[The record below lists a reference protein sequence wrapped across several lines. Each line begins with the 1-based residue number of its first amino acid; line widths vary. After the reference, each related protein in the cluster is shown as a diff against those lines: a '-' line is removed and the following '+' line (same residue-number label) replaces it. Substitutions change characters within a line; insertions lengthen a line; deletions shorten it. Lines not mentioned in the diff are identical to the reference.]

1 MEYTP
6 DLSKETQKIINGL
19 SGRLRLT
26 MPQTLDKIIET
37 FTEIANGGLL
47 CDTCCDETCETCE
60 ICVCNFYM
68 ERIADEARDEERFK
82 RQLREG
88 RLSA

>member
-6 DLSKETQKIINGL
+6 DLSKETQTIINGL

-26 MPQTLDKIIET
+26 TPQTLDKIIET
-37 FTEIANGGLL
+37 FTEIVNGGLL
-47 CDTCCDETCETCE
+47 CDVCCDETCG
-60 ICVCNFYM
+60 ICVCTFYM
-68 ERIADEARDEERFK
+68 ESIADEARDEERFK

>member
-6 DLSKETQKIINGL
+6 SLSKETQKIINGL

-26 MPQTLDKIIET
+26 TPQTLDKIIET
-37 FTEIANGGLL
+37 FTEIVNSGLL
-47 CDTCCDETCETCE
+47 CEVCYDDTCKT
-60 ICVCNFYM
+60 CVCNFYM
-68 ERIADEARDEERFK
+68 ESIADEARDEERF
-82 RQLREG
+82 RQQLKES